1 MIINKK
7 LRLPLI
13 EWLKVY
19 LGTTNY
25 DIMEPISNNISG
37 CIFPQATSVINLI
50 EASIYRMN
58 KAAASVGNYTANSY
72 RLSSYI
78 EERKD
83 KQVGTLRTNIQQWN

>member
-37 CIFPQATSVINLI
+37 CIFSQATSVINLI

-83 KQVGTLRTNIQQWN
+83 KQVGTLRTNIQEWN